1 MCEDVSRR
9 RGYKHVCTKPRPRGY
24 VSFSG
29 RQTDRQTS
37 LYVLFEMYMYVVR
50 ARFVDLDQVPT
61 HRWTYLRRRLSPERK
76 SPCWNGKLTV
86 EVALRSRRATHRN
99 STHKEQKHDAYIRTD
114 TMSQHAIQG
123 DGHER
128 KENECVIL
136 FRIAVSTSPRVFH
149 RFFMP
154 LRLCHSLSLSL
165 CLSLL
170 FLPFPFPPSPYRFPD
185 PHMPHFPPCISRVLC
200 TCMHHDLSLLFNM
213 SLLSSISS
221 SYSSSSRCTPPY
233 SCTSSCRDGLHHQH
247 HRSLSSY
254 PLRGAT
260 QNPATERAM

>member
-1 MCEDVSRR
+1 MYEATS
-9 RGYKHVCTKPRPRGY
+9 PRVRQLL
-24 VSFSG
+24 

-37 LYVLFEMYMYVVR
+37 LYVLFEMYMYVVC

-61 HRWTYLRRRLSPERK
+61 HRWTYLRCRLSPERK

-114 TMSQHAIQG
+114 NMSQHAIQG

-165 CLSLL
+165 SLSLSCFFLFL
-170 FLPFPFPPSPYRFPD
+170 FLPPLTVFLILTCLIFLLAFLESCALACTMTCLFSSTCLSCPP
-185 PHMPHFPPCISRVLC
+185 
-200 TCMHHDLSLLFNM
+200 
-213 SLLSSISS
+213 
-221 SYSSSSRCTPPY
+221 
-233 SCTSSCRDGLHHQH
+233 
-247 HRSLSSY
+247 Y
-254 PLRGAT
+254 PLRTAAAAGALLRTRVATGFIITTIAAVLPIHFGAT
-260 QNPATERAM
+260 QNPATERAMRAIQNPAIE